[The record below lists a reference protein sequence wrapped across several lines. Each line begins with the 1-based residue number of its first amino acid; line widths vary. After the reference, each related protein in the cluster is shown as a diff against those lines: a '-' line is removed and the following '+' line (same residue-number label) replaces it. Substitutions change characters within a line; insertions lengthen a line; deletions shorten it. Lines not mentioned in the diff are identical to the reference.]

1 VRGYRKLI
9 SDVTG
14 IADPAVVGAL
24 EEIMRV
30 DHPTLDGLSRDT
42 FDSEARIAL
51 RIYHA
56 MDGATQAWYRGE
68 ARRVS

>member
-1 VRGYRKLI
+1 MKGYRKMI

-14 IADPAVVGAL
+14 ITDPTVVGAL

-30 DHPTLDGLSRDT
+30 DHPTLDGLSRAE
-42 FDSEARIAL
+42 FDSEARISL
-51 RIYHA
+51 RVYHA

-68 ARRVS
+68 ARRGS